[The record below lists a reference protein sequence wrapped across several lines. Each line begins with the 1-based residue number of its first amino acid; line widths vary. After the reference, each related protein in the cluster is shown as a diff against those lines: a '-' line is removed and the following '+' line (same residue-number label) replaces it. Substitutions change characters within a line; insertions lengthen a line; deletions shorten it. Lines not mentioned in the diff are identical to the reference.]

1 MLPHSEPTRKII
13 NQTLSFRASEGRLQI
28 KKKKAHHTRARA
40 HARTLK
46 HSVHMQAS
54 CLSHSHPH
62 THTHHKELLLLV
74 AHAQTLPPPLPTIT
88 TPTLPCISL
97 LGPLVPM
104 AMCGQRCL
112 GGVGERA
119 ERAEG
124 SRAEPLRTPLRPVRT
139 RTRTSEFS
147 TLSTH

>member
-62 THTHHKELLLLV
+62 THHKELLLLV
-74 AHAQTLPPPLPTIT
+74 AHAQTLSPPPPPT
-88 TPTLPCISL
+88 PPQPSPACISL

>member
-28 KKKKAHHTRARA
+28 KKKKAHHTRVRA
-40 HARTLK
+40 HARLNTPFI
-46 HSVHMQAS
+46 
-54 CLSHSHPH
+54 CRHPVSLIRTH
-62 THTHHKELLLLV
+62 THTTKSSSSSLL
-74 AHAQTLPPPLPTIT
+74 TLRLYPPLPTTT

-119 ERAEG
+119 EQAEG